1 MSNEEMQKTI
11 EFILEQQAQFLTRV
25 EKDEARL
32 TRLEDA
38 FVTLVRIAQ
47 ISDERQDT
55 LEERIG
61 TLTEKLTALADAQVL
76 VDTKLAE
83 LAESQTHTDQRLN
96 ALIDVVDRY
105 ISKKGNGNL
114 ENSEG

>member
-1 MSNEEMQKTI
+1 MTNEEMQKTI
-11 EFILEQQAQFLTRV
+11 EFILEQQAQFLTRI
-25 EKDEARL
+25 EKDEARV

-61 TLTEKLTALADAQVL
+61 TLTEKLAALADAQAL

-83 LAESQTHTDQRLN
+83 LAESQTHTEQRLN
-96 ALIDVVDRY
+96 VLIDVVDRY
-105 ISKKGNGNL
+105 ISRKGDGNI
-114 ENSEG
+114 ENNKG